1 MAIGS
6 ATSSS
11 SSASL
16 SVVQQLRLQEAR
28 RTADEA
34 QFKAQALQSQA
45 NDAQRTADREQER
58 ARSLRVDASQA
69 QAQAGQASQ
78 GLQAIQSL
86 SQFST
91 NLGKVYTEVAKAQQ
105 GAQPNTG
112 ATPAQSAPTTPSV
125 LNAQGQT
132 IGKVVNVTA

>member
-11 SSASL
+11 SVSQSI
-16 SVVQQLRLQEAR
+16 VQQLRLQEAR
-28 RTADEA
+28 RAADEA
-34 QFKAQALQSQA
+34 QFKAQALQAQA
-45 NDAQRTADREQER
+45 NDAQQTADREQER

-78 GLQAIQSL
+78 GLKAIQSL
-86 SQFST
+86 SQLTTSLS
-91 NLGKVYTEVAKAQQ
+91 NVYTEVAKAQQ
-105 GAQPNTG
+105 EI
-112 ATPAQSAPTTPSV
+112 PAQTNTQPQQSTQSV
-125 LNAQGQT
+125 VNAQGQT